1 MERQFIA
8 LLLTIIL
15 ELLAVLCVMYILK
28 IFHLESMKSPKE
40 PSRLIEKLCLCC
52 CAASLCS
59 HPFAWY
65 FNQIFEAMFVK
76 SIRFTSIEL
85 AVILVESYFYV
96 HLMGFKWKIGLLYS
110 VVANLF
116 SFLLGL
122 KIYPLVVRYF
132 SS

>member
-1 MERQFIA
+1 MGEGKTDRCYII
-8 LLLTIIL
+8 LLLL
-15 ELLAVLCVMYILK
+15 YLLK
-28 IFHLESMKSPKE
+28 FFHVESMKSPKE
-40 PSRLIEKLCLCC
+40 PSTFIEKLCLCC

-65 FNQIFEAMFVK
+65 FNQIFEAMLVK

-96 HLMGFKWKIGLLYS
+96 HLIGFKWKIGLLYS

-132 SS
+132 LS

>member
-1 MERQFIA
+1 MERQLIA

-15 ELLAVLCVMYILK
+15 ELFAVLLLLYLLK
-28 IFHLESMKSPKE
+28 FFHVESMKSPKE
-40 PSRLIEKLCLCC
+40 PSRWIEKLCLCC

-65 FNQIFEAMFVK
+65 FNQIFEAILVK

-96 HLMGFKWKIGLLYS
+96 HLMGFKWKIGFLYS

-122 KIYPLVVRYF
+122 KIYPLVVRLVA
-132 SS
+132 

>member
-1 MERQFIA
+1 MERQLIA

-15 ELLAVLCVMYILK
+15 ELFAVLLLLYLLK
-28 IFHLESMKSPKE
+28 FFHVESMKSPKV
-40 PSRLIEKLCLCC
+40 PSTFIEKLCLCC

-65 FNQIFEAMFVK
+65 FNAIFEAMIRQ
-76 SIRFTSIEL
+76 SIRFTLIEL

-96 HLMGFKWKIGLLYS
+96 SLMGFKWKIGFLYS
-110 VVANLF
+110 LMANLF

-122 KIYPLVVRYF
+122 KIYPLVIRFLGY
-132 SS
+132 